1 MSVNF
6 SSANF
11 ASANFIRAGMLA
23 ATLLSLGACASA
35 ANPAMMSLTA
45 GTAAASPASEG
56 QPGFHQLTVA
66 QVQGGADTNP
76 LWASEV
82 SNADFQ
88 NALEASLKA
97 FNYYVVDGAMGKYKV
112 TASIVDVQ
120 KPLMGLDMSVTMKGR
135 YSVSTAQGGTAFD
148 DTIATTGTA
157 TMGEAFAGADRV
169 RMAIEKSAKL
179 NIEVFLGRLWKE
191 LK

>member
-1 MSVNF
+1 MTLLKVS
-6 SSANF
+6 
-11 ASANFIRAGMLA
+11 MLA

-35 ANPAMMSLTA
+35 ANPALMSLSAPTA
-45 GTAAASPASEG
+45 TAKPVSQGHAGYQSMSV
-56 QPGFHQLTVA
+56 Q
-66 QVQGGADTNP
+66 QVQGGNQTNP
-76 LWASEV
+76 MWMSEV
-82 SNADFQ
+82 SNEDFQ
-88 NALEASLKA
+88 KALEVSLKA
-97 FNYYVVDGAMGKYKV
+97 FNYLVVDGAMDKYKV

-120 KPLMGLDMSVTMKGR
+120 KPMMGLDMSVTMKVR
-135 YSVSTAQGGTAFD
+135 YSVISATGTAVFD

-179 NIEVFLGRLWKE
+179 NIEAFLGRLEKE